1 MNRIWLITYT
11 PCHDYDLVP
20 YRFCLEDPLALGPF
34 VPAPVRQPPC
44 LVWNQENCIL
54 KKATKDT
61 QEKDGQT
68 LDGVWLEDGV
78 TGFAADDLL
87 VRPVRSPGGGLR
99 ISFSM

>member
-1 MNRIWLITYT
+1 M
-11 PCHDYDLVP
+11 
-20 YRFCLEDPLALGPF
+20 
-34 VPAPVRQPPC
+34 
-44 LVWNQENCIL
+44 
-54 KKATKDT
+54 
-61 QEKDGQT
+61 KDGQT